1 MAKRRKK
8 NRGKKIALSF
18 LCIVLGLILAVLV
31 GGTVWVNSFLNQI
44 DREQMNAHGP
54 LSEEEINLIL
64 SETDP
69 EDVDFTGEVMDPEDI
84 DLSQKAEVVIG
95 QEDHIINIL
104 LIGQDARPG
113 QGRQRS
119 DSMILC
125 TVNTEKKTLIMT
137 SFLRDLYVSIPDWNG
152 KSYADNRLNVNY
164 VFGGADMLNECL
176 KQNFG
181 VVVDHNIAVNF
192 SGFEDVVD
200 LVGGVDMELTSGEAR
215 HVGGG
220 ARAGMN
226 HLNGEQALNY
236 ARIRKLDSDFGRTNR
251 QRKVLMAILEKMKTL
266 SLTELLKLVEGIIPL
281 VSTNMSNGDIM
292 DYVSELFPM
301 LTDLEITT
309 QTIPAEGTYKGA
321 SVRGMSVL
329 VPDMEANRQILRD
342 TIGG

>member
-1 MAKRRKK
+1 MARRRKK
-8 NRGKKIALSF
+8 TRAKKVLLSI
-18 LCIVLGLILAVLV
+18 LCVVLGLVLTVLV
-31 GGTVWVNSFLNQI
+31 GGTIWVNSFLNQI
-44 DREQMNAHGP
+44 DREQMNVQET
-54 LSEEEINLIL
+54 LSDAEIELIL
-64 SETDP
+64 NETEP
-69 EDVDFTGEVMDPEDI
+69 EDVDFTGEVIDPEDI
-84 DLSQKAEVVIG
+84 DLGSEAEVLLG
-95 QEDHIINIL
+95 EADHVVNIL

-125 TVNTEKKTLIMT
+125 TVNTEKKTLVMT

-152 KSYADNRLNVNY
+152 KSYASNRLNVNY
-164 VFGGADMLNECL
+164 VFGGAPMLNECL

-200 LVGGVDMELTSGEAR
+200 LVGGVDIELTGAEASQ
-215 HVGGG
+215 VGGG
-220 ARAGMN
+220 AHKGLC

-236 ARIRKLDSDFGRTNR
+236 SRIRKLDSDFGRTNR

-266 SLTELLKLVEGIIPL
+266 SLKELLNLVEGITPL
-281 VSTNMSNGDIM
+281 VSTDMSNGDITS
-292 DYVSELFPM
+292 YVAELFPL

-329 VPDMEANRQILRD
+329 VPDIQANRQILQD
-342 TIGG
+342 TLGE